1 MVSNTSHVNHII
13 VFL

>member
-1 MVSNTSHVNHII
+1 VSNTSHVIHII